1 MFIFILAAWIKGQ
14 LVATVLLGESI
25 AFFFFFF
32 LVSELWLGK
41 QQQLT
46 NKQNKNF
53 FFFFFAFSDDKGLFP
68 ESLAVFLSVAFTL
81 LL

>member
-46 NKQNKNF
+46 NKQNKKKF
-53 FFFFFAFSDDKGLFP
+53 FLAFSDDKGLFP